1 MPRFMLFL
9 CIILLSGCY
18 TMGEYRK
25 RHTQS
30 TSLVQFLYPNG
41 ELPLTDNQNPIL
53 NLPLHVGLAFI
64 PDRRSQSE
72 ISAITKNKLLEDVKS
87 AFKSKDYIADIT
99 IIPELYLK
107 GNQGYSTLEQIKT
120 LYQLD
125 VIALVSYDQALNSQE
140 NILGLTYL
148 TIVGAFIFHGTEYNV
163 NTLMDLAVVDV
174 NSQTI
179 LFRAA
184 GTSTSNTKRVSYAKH
199 KQAFRDKQNQE
210 FENSMQQMQ
219 SNLAIELDKFE
230 IRLRNKDENEK
241 IKVNYREGYSGGS
254 FSIFLLVT
262 LLIASLLKLIT
273 KNKYVRSAPGL

>member
-1 MPRFMLFL
+1 MPRFILFL

-41 ELPLTDNQNPIL
+41 QLPLTDKQNPVL
-53 NLPLHVGLAFI
+53 NLPLQVGLAFI
-64 PDRRSQSE
+64 PDRRSQTE
-72 ISAITKNKLLEDVKS
+72 ISAITKNKLLENVKA
-87 AFKSKDYIADIT
+87 AFKSKDYIADII
-99 IIPELYLK
+99 IIPDLYLQ
-107 GNQGYSTLEQIKT
+107 GNKGYSTLQQIKN

-125 VIALVSYDQALNSQE
+125 VMALVSYDQVLNSQE

-148 TIVGAFIFHGTEYNV
+148 TIVGAYIFHGTEYNV

-174 NSQTI
+174 DSQSI

-184 GTSTSNTKRVSYAKH
+184 GISTSKNKRVSYAKH

-210 FENSMQQMQ
+210 FASAMQQMQ

-230 IRLRNKDENEK
+230 IRLRNRDANEK

-254 FSIFLLVT
+254 ISLILLLT
-262 LLIASLLKLIT
+262 LFIASLFKYI
-273 KNKYVRSAPGL
+273 KNKYV